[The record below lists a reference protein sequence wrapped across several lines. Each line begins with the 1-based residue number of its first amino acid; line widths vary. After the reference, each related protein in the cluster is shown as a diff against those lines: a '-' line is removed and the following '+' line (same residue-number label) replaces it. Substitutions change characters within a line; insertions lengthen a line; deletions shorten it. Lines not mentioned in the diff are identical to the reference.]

1 MAMKEYC
8 EIIDKWC
15 YLTKKQCETIEA
27 IKYIHKELHQHMY
40 FTVARCSVDRETC
53 QNAAKVY
60 IIFSV

>member
-27 IKYIHKELHQHMY
+27 INYIHKELHQHMD
-40 FTVARCSVDRETC
+40 FTVARCSVDREKC
-53 QNAAKVY
+53 QDAA
-60 IIFSV
+60 